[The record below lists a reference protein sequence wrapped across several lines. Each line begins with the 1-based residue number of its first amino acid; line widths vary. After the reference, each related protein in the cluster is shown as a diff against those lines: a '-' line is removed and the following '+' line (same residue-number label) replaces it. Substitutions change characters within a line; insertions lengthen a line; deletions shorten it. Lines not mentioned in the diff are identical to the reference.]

1 MSAGPSSSNGKGKGQ
16 SKTPQSSF
24 LKNYGSIN
32 QSIGLEQQPGHVVS
46 IDETGTSTPFYSLMF
61 VDPTTAS
68 IYQNISDLADFL
80 TTNLPPD
87 SALTGSSQPIQLQLR
102 KVIFEGLQ
110 LHIDNFFNKV
120 KSELQA
126 TVNATKLGKDVIEA
140 LKSFDCIKDIEKI
153 KGKNIMVEMKFKDML
168 TATGKERVSSIELTQ
183 LCVNMKNLK

>member
-16 SKTPQSSF
+16 LKTPQSSL

-61 VDPTTAS
+61 ANPKAER
-68 IYQNISDLADFL
+68 IYQNISDLAVFL
-80 TTNLPPD
+80 KTYLPPY
-87 SALTGSSQPIQLQLR
+87 SALKASSQPIQLQLR

-120 KSELQA
+120 KY
-126 TVNATKLGKDVIEA
+126 
-140 LKSFDCIKDIEKI
+140 
-153 KGKNIMVEMKFKDML
+153 
-168 TATGKERVSSIELTQ
+168 
-183 LCVNMKNLK
+183 